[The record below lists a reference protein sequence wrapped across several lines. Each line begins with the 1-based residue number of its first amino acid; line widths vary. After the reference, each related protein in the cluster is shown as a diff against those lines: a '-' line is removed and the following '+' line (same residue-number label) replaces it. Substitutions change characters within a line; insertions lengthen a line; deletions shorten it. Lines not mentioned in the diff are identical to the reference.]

1 MENKNDDYADLVNHM
16 RNGNLTVLGLL
27 TYMEGHHEKL
37 MQMPDSVFIKYKKY
51 YEQIQSDQ
59 LYFEKNKKHK
69 LSDQERGKFFEQL
82 VGCLFFSEN
91 KFFNKAV
98 NCRTSTNE
106 IDLLID
112 WTDIAIKERIDLIY
126 SFMGRSFLCECKNYE
141 NGVNVTYVGKFI
153 SLLRVNESKS
163 GIIFTTSRIKGK
175 GKWDSARGLIKKV
188 ALKEDV
194 YIVDITWSDLTK
206 IYNNEA
212 DIMSII
218 RDKYNALKNDI
229 EYETYI
235 KKHDL
240 EDKFILAAKEK
251 E

>member
-69 LSDQERGKFFEQL
+69 LSDQERGKLFEQL

-141 NGVNVTYVGKFI
+141 NGV
-153 SLLRVNESKS
+153 
-163 GIIFTTSRIKGK
+163 
-175 GKWDSARGLIKKV
+175 
-188 ALKEDV
+188 
-194 YIVDITWSDLTK
+194 
-206 IYNNEA
+206 
-212 DIMSII
+212 
-218 RDKYNALKNDI
+218 
-229 EYETYI
+229 
-235 KKHDL
+235 
-240 EDKFILAAKEK
+240 
-251 E
+251 